1 MGKVLAVA
9 VSSQFLTLKENVDRC
24 DHNCGHREPQNI
36 NVAAEIMVCEL
47 FFKTLHL
54 GSSPFEEGLSLFLGM
69 LELFD
74 WKLLRFLVKR
84 VWCFMLKG
92 IFDCWCL

>member
-54 GSSPFEEGLSLFLGM
+54 GSSPFE
-69 LELFD
+69 
-74 WKLLRFLVKR
+74 V
-84 VWCFMLKG
+84 G
-92 IFDCWCL
+92 IKSF